1 MANVRDL
8 TSWNDHPA
16 RTASD
21 VDALLRSAARTTT
34 VQAELSRA
42 R

>member
-8 TSWNDHPA
+8 TAWNDHPA

-21 VDALLRSAARTTT
+21 VEVLLQSAARTTT
-34 VQAELSRA
+34 VQAELSAA